1 MYGESD
7 VYILCFQRNHPA
19 IHKSLYKPRQ
29 KAAASGDVQPSVSP
43 MLGPVD
49 KKWKPTDARQ
59 VQLTSRLVS
68 FVAHDLMPLSV
79 VDSTAFREFV
89 FEGTPAF
96 VIPSRKHLSYTLLP
110 QRAEQVRVDLKRRM
124 HIADVVYLTVDLWS
138 SRDMR
143 SFIGITGHFV
153 NDFVLQTVMVAC
165 KRFHGLHTGER
176 IHQVFEETLTTYG
189 LLGKVSAVVTDNA
202 ANMVKA
208 FTLPG
213 LETIAESDRDEVDG
227 EILQPDSTDDLDDL
241 VYERISCFIYN

>member
-1 MYGESD
+1 MANQMFN
-7 VYILCFQRNHPA
+7 ILCLQRNHPA

-49 KKWKPTDARQ
+49 KKWKPTDPRQ

-110 QRAEQVRVDLKRRM
+110 QRAEQVRVDLKRHM

-143 SFIGITGHFV
+143 SFIGIKGHFV
-153 NDFVLQTVMVAC
+153 NDFVLHTVMVAC
-165 KRFHGLHTGER
+165 KRFHGSHTRER
-176 IHQVFEETLTTYG
+176 IHQVFEETLTTNCWERC
-189 LLGKVSAVVTDNA
+189 LQLSRTMQPLWWWHSPCQVWKRSPSLTVTRSTAKCYNPTA
-202 ANMVKA
+202 
-208 FTLPG
+208 L
-213 LETIAESDRDEVDG
+213 TIWMTWCMS
-227 EILQPDSTDDLDDL
+227 
-241 VYERISCFIYN
+241 VYPASSIPYN